1 MHDTHCFQY
10 GIRGAQCL
18 IISVQNKNYKEVK
31 ELNKKKKWIAWTVAI
46 VLVTNIL
53 TYYGTKRLSLVLPN
67 GKIIGAQQYSDASK
81 FQKLFDV
88 RNLLYKLY
96 DGNIDDNTLVEGAI
110 KGMAASLN
118 DPYTV
123 FMNQKEYENFSSQT
137 EGSYSGVGIQIEV
150 KDNNIVVL
158 STFEGSPAKKA
169 GVLPG
174 DIIEKVNDTDVNGK
188 EYDKAVTMMKGAKGT
203 DVSITVLRN
212 SKDTYTYKM
221 KRDTI
226 ALETVSGE
234 MLAGNIAYIKLS
246 MFDENTGKNFNK
258 KLTELQSQ
266 GAKGLILDLRQ
277 NPGGLLTTCVE
288 VASNFIPKDKV
299 IVSTIDK
306 NNNKQEYASKGGNAI
321 GLPLVVLTD
330 GNTASASEIV
340 SGAVRDYKIG
350 TLVGEKTFGKG
361 VVQTLVDTGDGTAL
375 KVTMAKYYTPNG
387 ENIQKKG
394 IQPDITVKYPENLL
408 SQPYNRS
415 TDPQFNKALETIKGK
430 LK

>member
-1 MHDTHCFQY
+1 M
-10 GIRGAQCL
+10 
-18 IISVQNKNYKEVK
+18 
-31 ELNKKKKWIAWTVAI
+31 AI

-212 SKDTYTYKM
+212 SKDTHTYKM

-306 NNNKQEYASKGGNAI
+306 NNNKQEYVSKGGSAI

>member
-1 MHDTHCFQY
+1 M
-10 GIRGAQCL
+10 
-18 IISVQNKNYKEVK
+18 
-31 ELNKKKKWIAWTVAI
+31 NKKKKWIAWTVAI

-212 SKDTYTYKM
+212 SKNTYTYKM

-306 NNNKQEYASKGGNAI
+306 NNKKQEYVSQGGSAI

-415 TDPQFNKALETIKGK
+415 TDPQFNKALEIIKGK

>member
-10 GIRGAQCL
+10 GIRGAQCS

-174 DIIEKVNDTDVNGK
+174 DIIEKVNNTDVNGK

>member
-1 MHDTHCFQY
+1 
-10 GIRGAQCL
+10 
-18 IISVQNKNYKEVK
+18 
-31 ELNKKKKWIAWTVAI
+31 LNNKKKWIAWTVAI

-67 GKIIGAQQYSDASK
+67 GKILGAQQYSDVTK

-123 FMNQKEYENFSSQT
+123 FMNQKEYETFNSQT

-169 GVLPG
+169 GVVPG

-188 EYDKAVTMMKGAKGT
+188 EYDKAVTMMKGQKGT
-203 DVSITVLRN
+203 EVSITVLRN
-212 SKDTYTYKM
+212 SKDTHTYKI

-234 MLAGNIAYIKLS
+234 MLTGNIAYIKLS

-258 KLTELQSQ
+258 KLVELQGK
-266 GAKGLILDLRQ
+266 GAKGFILDLRQ
-277 NPGGLLTTCVE
+277 NPGGLLTTCVD
-288 VASNFIPKDKV
+288 VVSNFIPKDKV

-306 NNNKQEYASKGGNAI
+306 NNSKQEYVSKGGSAI
-321 GLPLVVLTD
+321 GTPLVVLTD

-361 VVQTLVDTGDGTAL
+361 VVQTLIDTGDGTAL

-387 ENIQKKG
+387 ENIHKKG

>member
-1 MHDTHCFQY
+1 MKT
-10 GIRGAQCL
+10 
-18 IISVQNKNYKEVK
+18 
-31 ELNKKKKWIAWTVAI
+31 KKKWIAWTVAI
-46 VLVTNIL
+46 VLATNIL
-53 TYYGTKRLSLVLPN
+53 TYYGTRRLSLVLPN
-67 GKIIGAQQYSDASK
+67 GKIIGAQQYSDAST

-88 RNLLYKLY
+88 RSLLYKLY
-96 DGNIDDNTLVEGAI
+96 DGNINDNTLVEGAI
-110 KGMAASLN
+110 KGMTSSLN

-123 FMNQKEYENFSSQT
+123 FMNKQEYDSFNSQT
-137 EGSYSGVGIQIEV
+137 TGSYSGVGIQIEV

-174 DIIEKVNDTDVNGK
+174 DVIEKVNGTDVSGK
-188 EYDKAVTMMKGAKGT
+188 EYDKAVTMMKGAKGSE
-203 DVSITVLRN
+203 VSITVLRN
-212 SKDTYTYKM
+212 SKDTYTYTV

-234 MLAGNIAYIKLS
+234 MITNNIAYIKLS

-258 KLTELQSQ
+258 KLVELQGK
-266 GAKGLILDLRQ
+266 GAKALILDLRQ
-277 NPGGLLTTCVE
+277 NPGGLLTTCVD
-288 VASNFIPKDKV
+288 VVSNFIPKDKV

-306 NNNKQEYASKGGNAI
+306 NNSKQEYVSKGGSAI
-321 GLPLVVLTD
+321 GMPLVILTD

-340 SGAVRDYKIG
+340 SGAIRDYKLG

-361 VVQTLVDTGDGTAL
+361 VVQTLIDTGDGTAL

-387 ENIQKKG
+387 ENIQKIG
-394 IQPDITVKYPENLL
+394 INPDITVKYPENLK
-408 SQPYNRS
+408 SKPYNRS
-415 TDPQFNKALETIKGK
+415 NDPQFNKALETIKAK

>member
-1 MHDTHCFQY
+1 VWYESPCS
-10 GIRGAQCL
+10 A
-18 IISVQNKNYKEVK
+18 SVDNTCVQIKEYKEEK
-31 ELNKKKKWIAWTVAI
+31 SLKTKKKWIAWTVAI
-46 VLVTNIL
+46 VLATNIL
-53 TYYGTKRLSLVLPN
+53 TYYGTRRLSLVLPN
-67 GKIIGAQQYSDASK
+67 GTVIGAQQYTDVST

-88 RNLLYKLY
+88 RSLLYKLY

-110 KGMAASLN
+110 KGMASSLN

-123 FMNQKEYENFSSQT
+123 FMNKQEYDAFNSQT
-137 EGSYSGVGIQIEV
+137 TGSYSGVGIQIEV

-174 DIIEKVNDTDVNGK
+174 DIIEKVNGTDVNGK
-188 EYDKAVTMMKGAKGT
+188 EYDKAVTMMKGTKGSE
-203 DVSITVLRN
+203 VSITVLRN
-212 SKDTYTYKM
+212 SKDTYTYNV

-234 MLAGNIAYIKLS
+234 MITNNIAYIKLS
-246 MFDENTGKNFNK
+246 MFDENTGKNFDK
-258 KLTELQSQ
+258 KLVELQGK
-266 GAKGLILDLRQ
+266 GAKALILDLRQ
-277 NPGGLLTTCVE
+277 NPGGLLTTCVD
-288 VASNFIPKDKV
+288 VVSNFIPKDKV

-306 NNNKQEYASKGGNAI
+306 NNSKQEYVSKGGTAI
-321 GLPLVVLTD
+321 GMPLVILTD

-340 SGAVRDYKIG
+340 SGAIRDYKLG

-361 VVQTLVDTGDGTAL
+361 VVQQLIDTGDGTAL

-387 ENIQKKG
+387 VNIHKIG
-394 IQPDITVKYPENLL
+394 ITPDITVKYPENLL
-408 SQPYNRS
+408 DKPYNRS
-415 TDPQFNKALETIKGK
+415 NDPQFNKALETIKGK